1 MKDILERKDMKITER
16 QFQRIQA
23 LVKEI
28 HTASYKVMKKWE
40 SEDGLN
46 LDKGQDAVMVLIK
59 EYMNPQDPS
68 IGQMKECLSG
78 LQMILKG

>member
-1 MKDILERKDMKITER
+1 MKITKEM
-16 QFQRIQA
+16 FNEIQR
-23 LVKEI
+23 LTKEI

-59 EYMNPQDPS
+59 EYMNPQNPNVKDAE
-68 IGQMKECLSG
+68 ECVQG
-78 LQMILKG
+78 LKMLLKK

>member
-1 MKDILERKDMKITER
+1 MKVTKEMFKE
-16 QFQRIQA
+16 IQM
-23 LVKEI
+23 LTKEI
-28 HTASYKVMKKWE
+28 HSTSFKVMKKWE

-68 IGQMKECLSG
+68 IGQMKECLTG
-78 LQMILKG
+78 LQMILK

>member
-1 MKDILERKDMKITER
+1 MKVTKEMFNEI
-16 QFQRIQA
+16 QRLA
-23 LVKEI
+23 KEI
-28 HTASYKVMKKWE
+28 QSTAFKVMKKWE

-68 IGQMKECLSG
+68 IDQMKECLSG
-78 LQMILKG
+78 LKMILK

>member
-1 MKDILERKDMKITER
+1 MKVTKEMFNEI
-16 QFQRIQA
+16 QRLA
-23 LVKEI
+23 KEI
-28 HTASYKVMKKWE
+28 HTASYRVMKKWE

-59 EYMNPQDPS
+59 EYMNVQDPS

-78 LQMILKG
+78 LQMILK